1 MECWILDTEV
11 KQMLTIT
18 PTIRSVVDHDGAIIL
33 DISRNTLTTL
43 NSTGAYVWQ
52 RLQRGMAIDDIVADL
67 TRQAGVD
74 EAVVAT
80 DLLAFLEDLNAK
92 HLLTAS

>member
-1 MECWILDTEV
+1 
-11 KQMLTIT
+11 MLTIT